1 MHLLKA
7 FIKMIR
13 LPNLIFIA
21 LTQFLFYECII
32 RTILDPLH
40 IQATIGMLSLLFI
53 IVASVLIG
61 AAGYIINDYFDINID
76 QVNKP
81 NQNVIDSVVSRRWA
95 MLWHF
100 ILSGSGILIS
110 IYVFIRTSLWYIPLA
125 NFGCV
130 FLLFVY
136 SLSLKRRILIGN
148 ILISLLTAWVIM
160 ILFLSEARFD
170 FSDPSAEV
178 LNASQKIVR
187 LGLLYSAFAFIISL
201 VREAIKDIEDM
212 EGDAR
217 YGCRT
222 MPIQW
227 GVNAAKVY
235 IALWLVVLI
244 AMVIIAQVY
253 VSQFR
258 WWWPNIYSTV
268 FIILPLGYI
277 FFKLFKAT
285 TSEQFHH
292 LSSVTKLAMLTGILS
307 IIFFRFYL

>member
-1 MHLLKA
+1 MRLITA

-21 LTQFLFYECII
+21 LTQVLFYECII

-40 IQATIGMLSLLFI
+40 IPPAIGRLSLLFI
-53 IVASVLIG
+53 ILASVFIG

-81 NQNVIDSVVSRRWA
+81 QKNVIDSVVSRRWA
-95 MLWHF
+95 MLWHMT
-100 ILSGSGILIS
+100 ISGAGILFS
-110 IYVFIRTSLWYIPLA
+110 FYVFLRTSLWYIPLA
-125 NFGCV
+125 NLGCV

-136 SLSLKRRILIGN
+136 SLSLKRKLLSGN

-160 ILFLSEARFD
+160 ILFLSEVKFNYMQISQD
-170 FSDPSAEV
+170 E
-178 LNASQKIVR
+178 LNASHKIVR

-201 VREAIKDIEDM
+201 IREAVKDMEDIE
-212 EGDAR
+212 GDLK

-227 GVNAAKVY
+227 GFNAAKVY
-235 IALWLVVLI
+235 VALWLVVLL
-244 AMVIIAQVY
+244 ALVIIAQVY
-253 VSQFR
+253 VSQFS
-258 WWWPNIYSTV
+258 WWWPNLYSTV

-277 FFKLFKAT
+277 FFKLFGAST
-285 TSEQFHH
+285 TGHFHR
-292 LSSVTKLAMLTGILS
+292 LSSLTKYIMLTGILS